1 MRIPSH
7 SIRMQ
12 RGALMAAAL
21 MLMLISGLLVTA
33 WVQIMNVR
41 AVQVS
46 YMEDIARRRIGLES
60 SRQIGRE
67 FSFDK
72 HFLRNN
78 TVAANQNVVMG
89 TNIGSVSSYDGW
101 SNLNIYASTDTV
113 GNGLATVFPYNY
125 AGFRPSLSYLI
136 TERLSRPASGTAGNI
151 DNFTSWHFLKTLPP
165 VLGGDVFC
173 VYRKP
178 DGVTTELD
186 IYRDVASTG
195 SGTGHHA
202 FWTVQGRTVIRH
214 PPSLFVSS
222 TPSPLKIPFRT
233 KSLYIQSQSVVAP
246 PGLPYPLYGAS
257 DTGADMLPSNMPV
270 IPSTTGPVSGTGDR
284 RYLGYLDVV
293 KNDANTDNSLWHF
306 QDREKTALRTDTITI
321 DVSGVFNSS
330 TEAYWIAEQST
341 PTYNP
346 PGWPSGYGPKLRV
359 LFIKL
364 DSPYLKNMRIYGV
377 VDQII
382 FVGQSNVAAFE
393 AAAAMKPVII
403 TIMPSGARGPWVRD
417 IRFERENAR
426 RHVLAFKDDLGRPVE
441 FTWVSNPIVGNDHRW
456 RGILVNEYQTL
467 MFNMPATLSRNIRWI
482 GGVMTNWTIKRRA
495 AGGTVA
501 SRLVFAPDTDSAVP
515 QTTPAGPG
523 FATFIPRDAWQE
535 TYFTP

>member
-1 MRIPSH
+1 MR
-7 SIRMQ
+7 
-12 RGALMAAAL
+12 RGAIMAAAL
-21 MLMLISGLLVTA
+21 MLMIVAGLLVSS
-33 WVQIMNVR
+33 WVNIMNVR
-41 AVQVS
+41 SVQVS
-46 YMEDIARRRIGLES
+46 FMEDIARRRIGVES
-60 SRQIGRE
+60 SRLLGRE
-67 FSFDK
+67 MSFDK
-72 HFLRNN
+72 HFTRNN
-78 TVAANQNVVMG
+78 TVAGNQNIVLEKD
-89 TNIGSVSSYDGW
+89 TGSINSHDGW
-101 SNLNIYASTDTV
+101 TNLNIYSSTAFPGDGLNTV
-113 GNGLATVFPYNY
+113 YPYNY

-165 VLGGDVFC
+165 VLGGDVFN

-186 IYRDVASTG
+186 IYRDVASSS

-202 FWTVQGRTVIRH
+202 YWTVQGRTVIRH
-214 PPSLFVSS
+214 PPSLFVAS

-233 KSLYIQSQSVVAP
+233 SSLYIQSQSVVEP
-246 PGLPYPLYGAS
+246 PGLPYPIYGANA
-257 DTGADMLPSNMPV
+257 DGADMLPSNLPV
-270 IPSTTGPVSGTGDR
+270 IPSTTGPVGGTGDR
-284 RYLGYLDVV
+284 RYLGYLNVV
-293 KNDANTDNSLWHF
+293 KNDDNTDNSLWHF
-306 QDREKTALRTDTITI
+306 QDREKTAGRTDTVSVE
-321 DVSGVFNSS
+321 VSGVFNSS
-330 TEAYWIAEQST
+330 TEASWIAEQAT

-346 PGWPSGYGPKLRV
+346 PGWPSGYGAKLRV

-382 FVGQSNVAAFE
+382 FVGQANAAALE

-403 TIMPSGARGPWVRD
+403 TIMPSGFKGPWIRD

-441 FTWVSNPIVGNDHRW
+441 LSWVSSPIAGNDYRW
-456 RGILVNEYQTL
+456 RGVLVNEYQTL
-467 MFNMPATLSRNIRWI
+467 MFNMPSTLTRNVRWI

-495 AGGTVA
+495 SGGTTA
-501 SRLVFAPDTDSAVP
+501 SRLIFSPDTDTSVP
-515 QTTPAGPG
+515 QTVATGPG
-523 FATFIPRDAWQE
+523 FATFLPRDAWQE